1 MKVTLAMM
9 KPRNWEG
16 TQIQVVRFP
25 FVIGR
30 EPGCDLRADS
40 SSISA
45 RHCALQVHDDRVFAS
60 EFPGNP
66 TLINDQPLQGEQELH
81 DRDCIKVG
89 RLKFTIRLESE
100 SAQPSSGPAS
110 GAEPEEEVAG
120 SLLLAMEEE
129 AAAAG
134 GAPSASDTLPQPH
147 DTAHGGQP
155 GKSAGASKPGK
166 ADTVDTAA
174 AARNLL
180 SKFRKPHSLT
190 TRQLPSAGAGH

>member
-1 MKVTLAMM
+1 MKVTLAML

-40 SSISA
+40 PSISA
-45 RHCALQVHDDRVFAS
+45 RHCALQVHDDKVFAR

-89 RLKFTIRLESE
+89 RLKFAIRLESE
-100 SAQPSSGPAS
+100 PASAPAS

-129 AAAAG
+129 AAASG